1 MLGVVNVVTPVPLV
15 NTVPSVAAAY
25 QSIFSPAFTEAEI
38 LTVPVPH
45 LDPLTGDEGATGL
58 AETTTVYVAIAAV
71 HGLFVTV
78 MVNVTVVPASPAAG
92 VYTGV
97 SVAPPEVI
105 DPAPLSV
112 QAMVPLDELAPLIVA
127 VDVTHI
133 VCVPPADAVGCK
145 LIVAVTAV
153 LVADKQPEVEFLAS
167 A

>member
-1 MLGVVNVVTPVPLV
+1 
-15 NTVPSVAAAY
+15 
-25 QSIFSPAFTEAEI
+25 
-38 LTVPVPH
+38 
-45 LDPLTGDEGATGL
+45 
-58 AETTTVYVAIAAV
+58 
-71 HGLFVTV
+71 

-97 SVAPPEVI
+97 SVDAPEVI
-105 DPAPLSV
+105 EPAPLSV
-112 QAMVPLDELAPLIVA
+112 QAMVPLDELAPLTVA